1 MDMDVKGMLENGR
14 EGCAH
19 EFGVCDEIDCGIC
32 VYLTTD
38 CTAVGLEQVFC
49 KKCGKGK
56 KDEQ

>member
-19 EFGVCDEIDCGIC
+19 EWMECGAINCSECPFENKDCSD
-32 VYLTTD
+32 VNYD
-38 CTAVGLEQVFC
+38 AVFC

-56 KDEQ
+56 KDE